1 MPDMISLALVGIGG
15 YGNSYVKAL
24 LDGPLPPDLD
34 FRLTAAIDPAPHLCR
49 RLDELTARGVRVFRS
64 LDEFYATDR
73 ADLAVISTPLHLHA
87 EHTTRAL
94 SHGSHVLCEKPL
106 CVTPDDA
113 TAMARARD
121 AAKRQVAIGYQWS
134 FSAAIQRLKADILA
148 GAFGRPKRMR
158 CLVLWPRD
166 EVYYSRNRWAGA
178 KSGAYGHLV
187 LDSPVNNACAHYLHN
202 LFYLFGPAVDRSDNP
217 AKVTAELY
225 RANPIENYDTA
236 AVRCRTVGG
245 AEILFVVSH
254 ATRAKRG
261 PLFSCEFERATV
273 SYVDEAG
280 SGGVIVACFADGT
293 TRSYGSP
300 NENRW
305 EKLWSSI
312 RAAGDNTP
320 TVCGIEA
327 AAAHTRC
334 AWAAQ
339 QSMPEIVAFP
349 RSLIRVDGPAGARRT
364 WVDGLGEVLERCYE
378 SYALPSAMSVAW
390 AAAGA
395 ETAVTAAA
403 DDSAPDIVTAAGG
416 GGGG

>member
-1 MPDMISLALVGIGG
+1 M
-15 YGNSYVKAL
+15 
-24 LDGPLPPDLD
+24 
-34 FRLTAAIDPAPHLCR
+34 
-49 RLDELTARGVRVFRS
+49 DET
-64 LDEFYATDR
+64 
-73 ADLAVISTPLHLHA
+73 
-87 EHTTRAL
+87 
-94 SHGSHVLCEKPL
+94 
-106 CVTPDDA
+106 
-113 TAMARARD
+113 
-121 AAKRQVAIGYQWS
+121 
-134 FSAAIQRLKADILA
+134 
-148 GAFGRPKRMR
+148 
-158 CLVLWPRD
+158 
-166 EVYYSRNRWAGA
+166 
-178 KSGAYGHLV
+178 
-187 LDSPVNNACAHYLHN
+187 
-202 LFYLFGPAVDRSDNP
+202 
-217 AKVTAELY
+217 
-225 RANPIENYDTA
+225 
-236 AVRCRTVGG
+236 
-245 AEILFVVSH
+245 
-254 ATRAKRG
+254 
-261 PLFSCEFERATV
+261 
-273 SYVDEAG
+273 G